1 MEGKTTLRVSVVLES
16 LRRELLL
23 DRQLTP
29 QTTAVA
35 APTVHSAA
43 VVLNPVRFSR
53 GVAGEGLIRTV
64 LLYPAADGRRH
75 AQEGRWPFSVW
86 WPCSA
91 LPTDVRLDARAGVGA
106 AHGSLEGGM
115 LRLLFI
121 LNLAVDVLE
130 ERDLLLVDG
139 RLTPP

>member
-16 LRRELLL
+16 LRQELLL
-23 DRQLTP
+23 DRRLTP
-29 QTTAVA
+29 QATAIA
-35 APTVHSAA
+35 APTVHSATA
-43 VVLNPVRFSR
+43 VFNPVRFSR
-53 GVAGEGLIRTV
+53 GVAGEGLIRTI

-75 AQEGRWPFSVW
+75 AQEAQWPFSIL

-91 LPTDVRLDARAGVGA
+91 LPAGVRLEARAGVGA

-121 LNLAVDVLE
+121 LDLAVDVLE
-130 ERDLLLVDG
+130 ERDFLLVDG

>member
-1 MEGKTTLRVSVVLES
+1 MEDRTTLRVSVVVAS

-23 DRQLTP
+23 DRRLTP
-29 QTTAVA
+29 QSTALA

-43 VVLNPVRFSR
+43 AVFHPVRVSR
-53 GVAGEGLIRTV
+53 GVVGEGLLRTV

-75 AQEGRWPFSVW
+75 AQEARWPFSVW

-91 LPTDVRLDARAGVGA
+91 LPAGVRLDARAGVGA
-106 AHGSLEGGM
+106 AHGSLEGDM

-121 LNLAVDVLE
+121 LDLAVDVLE
-130 ERDLLLVDG
+130 ERDFLLVDG
-139 RLTPP
+139 RLTSP